1 MLRLLRRFARTVQ
14 VNVAQILRR
23 AIWSRLSPSGRHF
36 EWRTSGEGNIINNE
50 FNYLLV
56 IIHAVTLA
64 LKGGV
69 CHAKS
74 VVVDHGEFD
83 GGGVGDL
90 CRGGGL
96 YLGPC
101 GVGGHASRG
110 FASASIRA
118 LSAGVCKKNEGERKA
133 GAFAPLAIVSQTWLP
148 ARNIA
153 RALAIA
159 SEFLAP
165 HSVFGTFAI
174 GTLSGAGHR

>member
-1 MLRLLRRFARTVQ
+1 MRSALRQFARTLQ
-14 VNVAQILRR
+14 VNVVRILR
-23 AIWSRLSPSGRHF
+23 SVSQLHF
-36 EWRTSGEGNIINNE
+36 SLFCRYFDRRTYGEGNIITNK

-118 LSAGVCKKNEGERKA
+118 LSAGVCKKNKGERKA

-153 RALAIA
+153 RAHAIA
-159 SEFLAP
+159 REFRAP
-165 HSVFGTFAI
+165 HSVFGTFAT
-174 GTLSGAGHR
+174 GTLSGAGHP